1 MGQLAK
7 TAFSYQMVGL
17 FHDIAVLFLYV
28 ACIQLSF
35 LANSKIK
42 NRVGTPCTQT
52 NTVREDMHGCEM
64 SVRCIAMLRS

>member
-7 TAFSYQMVGL
+7 NTFSYQMVGL

-42 NRVGTPCTQT
+42 NRVGTPCNIKEGWAAFLIGIQFL
-52 NTVREDMHGCEM
+52 D
-64 SVRCIAMLRS
+64 A